1 MAVDLDGKIFG
12 LDYFVRGGR
21 VGEICQRVVVAF
33 CLCTA
38 LDGEGLESLTSE
50 RVFEVEKE

>member
-1 MAVDLDGKIFG
+1 MAVDLNGKIFG

-21 VGEICQRVVVAF
+21 FGEICQGGVVAF

-38 LDGEGLESLTSE
+38 LDGKGFEGLAGEG
-50 RVFEVEKE
+50 VFEVE